1 MDGRGGNVLLA
12 THTAQRGYMMSDE
25 NIEYSLDGLRFE
37 ETPAAIPTLGVPEL
51 PALPD
56 RVDLRPFC
64 SPVENQLNTSS
75 CVANAVVGA
84 FEFHQK
90 RAGLPVTDLSRLF
103 VYYNSRKLSGS
114 EGEDCGTYV
123 HHAMAALLAHGAC
136 EERMWP
142 LQKAMVSVEPTR
154 ACFENARRY
163 SAVQFARVPQGL
175 PMLVALSQGLPIVF
189 GISIPRPYYDIAE
202 QTGLMPGPKGR
213 NRESPRTGHAML
225 VVGYDNDERTL
236 LIRNSWGER
245 WGDGGYFRMPYD
257 IMDAYGRDDGYWT
270 IGAIEQMTGFSL
282 LGVNFGE
289 AMAATGVSNEPTGL
303 GEADKINQMRSSL
316 RSEFEGKLSDRK
328 QSLRDRL
335 KDD

>member
-1 MDGRGGNVLLA
+1 
-12 THTAQRGYMMSDE
+12 MSDE
-25 NIEYSLDGLRFE
+25 NIEYTLDGLIFE

-51 PALPD
+51 SALPD
-56 RVDLRPFC
+56 RVDLRAFC
-64 SPVENQLNTSS
+64 SPVENQLTTSS

-103 VYYNSRKLSGS
+103 VYYNARKLSGS

-154 ACFENARRY
+154 ACYENARRY

-189 GISIPRPYYDIAE
+189 GISVPRAYYDIAG
-202 QTGLMPGPKGR
+202 QTGLMPLPK
-213 NRESPRTGHAML
+213 EQPTAPPRTGHAML
-225 VVGYDNDERTL
+225 AVGYDNDERTL
-236 LIRNSWGER
+236 LIRNSWGES
-245 WGDGGYFRMPYD
+245 WGDGGYFRMPYEV
-257 IMDAYGRDDGYWT
+257 MDTYGRDDGYWT

-289 AMAATGVSNEPTGL
+289 AAASTGVSNEAPSL
-303 GEADKINQMRSSL
+303 GGADKIEDIRTSL
-316 RSEFEGKLSDRK
+316 RRELEGKLSDRK
-328 QSLRDRL
+328 QGLRDRL
-335 KDD
+335 RDD